1 MRSNAIPR
9 TSRYDEV
16 QPSYGHLYIS
26 TTVYVKK
33 EDGGIVLLLF
43 QSEAGSSGLDERD
56 KVRDH
61 LNQNLTA
68 SKMVF
73 R

>member
-43 QSEAGSSGLDERD
+43 QVKQEALGWMNATKYG
-56 KVRDH
+56 
-61 LNQNLTA
+61 TI
-68 SKMVF
+68 
-73 R
+73 